1 MPVVIHETK
10 FERLSAEE
18 LAAWSKIPSSI
29 ISDETDGATVIDPD
43 IRPLPQG
50 VAFAGQAL
58 TVHMPPAD
66 ISALHHA
73 LEMAWPGAVLVL
85 AAGGRKDTAMS
96 GEIVAA
102 CARKQGFAA
111 IIIDGAVRDGG
122 TLRQWPD
129 IPVYARWTMPRGPY
143 RKIGGEVNRPVVFGG
158 LMVEPGNLVVGDD
171 DGLVVV
177 PLEGRDSLLAK
188 CRDHLAMEERALER
202 MAAGDT
208 TVQFFGIPAP
218 EKIGVDG

>member
-1 MPVVIHETK
+1 MPVVIHETN
-10 FERLSAEE
+10 FERLSTEE

-29 ISDETDGATVIDPD
+29 ISDETDSATCIDPD

-58 TVHMPPAD
+58 TVQTPPAD
-66 ISALHHA
+66 ISAVHHA
-73 LEMAWPGAVLVL
+73 LDMAWPGAVMVL
-85 AAGGRKDTAMS
+85 AAGGRKDTAMT

-102 CARKQGFAA
+102 CARMQGFAA
-111 IIIDGAVRDGG
+111 IVIDGAVRDAG

-129 IPVYARWTMPRGPY
+129 IPVYARWVMPRGPY
-143 RKIGGEVNRPVVFGG
+143 RKTGGEINCPVVFGG
-158 LMVEPGNLVVGDD
+158 LVVEPGSLVVGDD
-171 DGLVVV
+171 DGLVVM

-208 TVQFFGIPAP
+208 TSEFFGIPAP
-218 EKIGVDG
+218 DQIGVDG